1 MNKIIVSKFEYDLLV
16 SLLEET
22 YKNSSDETV
31 SQELMDKLGQTRRL
45 FDLELAY
52 YNIRD
57 DKQNPTKKQLV
68 KWILTK
74 VKAKKLDL

>member
-1 MNKIIVSKFEYDLLV
+1 MNKIIVSKFEYELLI
-16 SLLEET
+16 SLLEEL

-31 SQELMDKLGQTRRL
+31 SQEFMDELGQTRRL
-45 FDLELAY
+45 FDLEMAY

-57 DKQNPTKKQLV
+57 DKQNPTKKQMV

-74 VKAKKLDL
+74 IKTKKLDL